1 MATQTTDTNYFYSIE
16 RSGYLTVSSLFLDVL
31 NDMTLGGAFEAIN
44 LSNNANAYPYVDH
57 TLNNYSANIIQTS
70 TKTVGTTLYLPGT
83 TAVYPTGIH
92 KPRPYVKV
100 TAVIDST
107 GKVNYTS
114 GASGN
119 VYALSDVVNGDI
131 GTTATDW
138 PLFESATETTMLTP
152 STITT
157 LQTSTDGGKTITP
170 TSPPI
175 GVHFTLGTKPT
186 IFSFTVEAT
195 AVLDPLNSLRSNLVP
210 NGDGQN
216 DDGNNRQPWR
226 IQFIIPDPQQAQG
239 SVAAPLQMSYDPV
252 ASRVT
257 IAKITDD
264 AGTIMDNVGSL
275 GAWQPGGVLD
285 ATDPKQGFINRK
297 IRVAD
302 QTRTY
307 PLSYMLSISNHGFFL
322 GVWEGNWSTQRAGV
336 SKASNYFN
344 WVMVQRP
351 VDRNSGRVLTTGKSP
366 VFAVNGTDYLYYKS
380 VVRESDILHPSIGPG
395 PIDGDGY
402 IQIAYAKP
410 FKITGSKDSG
420 GVSTAFT
427 TTWEVGTTIYAP
439 STGTNANKYIGTVAK
454 IVDDQT
460 AYLSDHPDDAGPAGN
475 PASRYAAPGDY
486 RYLPPNQTPFR
497 TYADRHSLDNHM
509 LFSSTNQ
516 VALTED
522 KTYLLT
528 FPHNLTTPRFRYTEE
543 LDMIGITSADVVRS
557 GQDIQFVTYGEWGPR
572 TYRALPSS
580 SHDNTGVRI
589 AALRAPTGPV
599 WVGVQTV
606 DGQAMG
612 PTMANV
618 GPYQF
623 QGYPVSSIDRDANGA
638 GGWTTTW
645 VNVDPFPAGGN
656 LSVLTDNSDP
666 GGALTGDSVLYAN
679 RLFTPI
685 NLVAFPIQKVR
696 STDYAHHNNITYRVT
711 RGGEQLS
718 ALGLAITTELCDA
731 TGAPFPAAVGQIGY
745 IKDETGTPLYTSI
758 NPVPYGETTIINFT
772 VTAINSALDGETP
785 PGQNSKDF
793 YFVYRV

>member
-57 TLNNYSANIIQTS
+57 TLNSYNANIVQTT
-70 TKTVGTTLYLPGT
+70 TKTVGSTLYLPGT
-83 TAVYPTGIH
+83 PALYSTGIS
-92 KPRPYVKV
+92 KPRPYVTV
-100 TAVIDST
+100 TAVIGAD
-107 GKVNYTS
+107 GKVNSTA

-119 VYALSDVVNGDI
+119 VYAISDVINGNI
-131 GTTATDW
+131 GVTATDW
-138 PLFESATETTMLTP
+138 PLFDTATETTMLNP

-157 LQTSTDGGKTITP
+157 LQTSNDGGKTITP

-175 GVHFTLGTKPT
+175 GVHFSLGTNPNIYSYT
-186 IFSFTVEAT
+186 LEAT
-195 AVLDPLNSLRSNLVP
+195 AILDPLNSLRSDLIP
-210 NGDGQN
+210 DGTGQN

-252 ASRVT
+252 ASRVS

-264 AGTIMDNVGSL
+264 AGVIMDNVGSL
-275 GAWQPGGVLD
+275 GAWQPGGVLN
-285 ATDPKQGFINRK
+285 ASDPKQGFINRK

-302 QTRTY
+302 QTRSY

-336 SKASNYFN
+336 SKSSNYFN
-344 WVMVQRP
+344 WVLVQRP
-351 VDRNSGRVLTTGKSP
+351 VDRNSGRVLTTGKAP
-366 VFAVNGTDYLYYKS
+366 VFSINGTDYVYYKS
-380 VVRESDILHPSIGPG
+380 VVRESDILHPSIGPS
-395 PIDGDGY
+395 PQDGDGN
-402 IQIAYAKP
+402 IAINYSTRI
-410 FKITGSKDSG
+410 ITGSKDAG
-420 GVSTAFT
+420 GLNTAFLT
-427 TTWEVGTTIYAP
+427 DWEVGTTIYTP
-439 STGTNANKYIGTVAK
+439 NSGVHPNQYVGTIASIT
-454 IVDDQT
+454 DDKT
-460 AYLSDHPDDAGPAGN
+460 ALLADKPADAGVGGTPPSQFAT
-475 PASRYAAPGDY
+475 ATDY
-486 RYLPPNQTPFR
+486 RFLPPNQTPFR
-497 TYADRHSLDNHM
+497 TYADRHSIDNHM

-543 LDMIGITSADVVRS
+543 LDMIGITSADVVRT

-589 AALRAPTGPV
+589 AAMRAPTGPV

-618 GPYQF
+618 GEYQF
-623 QGYPVSSIDRDANGA
+623 QGYPVSSVNRDAYGA

-645 VNVDPFPAGGN
+645 VNVDPFPEGGN

-696 STDYAHHNNITYRVT
+696 STDFSHHNNITYSVT
-711 RGGEQLS
+711 RGKEQLS
-718 ALGLAITTELCDA
+718 ALGLEITTVLNDA
-731 TGAPFPAAVGQIGY
+731 TGAPFPAAIGQIGY
-745 IKDETGTPLYTSI
+745 MKDVSGTPLYTSI

-772 VTAINSALDGETP
+772 VTAVNSAQDGEHP

-793 YFVYRV
+793 YFVYKV